1 MPQLRLLHCL
11 LGSLCW
17 ATIPVWAGG
26 SNYGIAAGALPQIAG
41 KVSE

>member
-1 MPQLRLLHCL
+1 MPRLRLLRCL